1 MRWVSD
7 RVDARGSTEDRQR
20 RRGDRVLATVDT
32 LVDQL
37 ALLRGAA
44 MKAGQALS
52 TVQIPGLDPE
62 QSQYVQMRL
71 SSLRDSAPAVEW
83 TQMRKV
89 ITAEWEQSPERVL
102 AHIDPDPVAAA
113 SIGQVYRG
121 LTRDGREIA
130 IKVQYPGI
138 AESVQADMRN
148 LGLLAP
154 VLRQLIPG
162 LDVKSLLAELRE
174 RVIEECDYELEAG
187 NHQRLERFWRGHP
200 FVFIP
205 RIDGELSRRRVIVT
219 EWVDGTGFEDVCR
232 LPDSVRDRYAE
243 IVYRFFYG
251 TARDLAACALRS
263 TKRCRCGRRAVALG
277 HQQGAQTPRFRPIG
291 CPRLERTGSW

>member
-1 MRWVSD
+1 LRWVSN
-7 RVDARGSTEDRQR
+7 RVDARGSTEDQQR
-20 RRGDRVLATVDT
+20 RRGDRVLATVDA

-52 TVQIPGLDPE
+52 TIQIPGLDAE
-62 QSQYVQMRL
+62 QSEYVQMRL
-71 SSLRDSAPAVEW
+71 SSLRDSAPTVEW

-89 ITAEWEQSPERVL
+89 ITAEWEQSPESVL
-102 AHIDPDPVAAA
+102 AHIDPEPVAAA

-138 AESVQADMRN
+138 AESVEADMRN

-174 RVIEECDYELEAG
+174 RVIEECDYELEAS
-187 NHQRLERFWRGHP
+187 NHRRLEQFWRASLRAHSQ
-200 FVFIP
+200 
-205 RIDGELSRRRVIVT
+205 DRRRAQPPAG
-219 EWVDGTGFEDVCR
+219 D
-232 LPDSVRDRYAE
+232 RDR
-243 IVYRFFYG
+243 V
-251 TARDLAACALRS
+251 D
-263 TKRCRCGRRAVALG
+263 
-277 HQQGAQTPRFRPIG
+277 
-291 CPRLERTGSW
+291 